1 LEIDTSKIK
10 KNDVIIYQHLYGL
23 HIMKEKVGLVID
35 IFNNFWIGRREYLIL
50 SDKEI
55 KKINEDMITYRKV
68 SKND

>member
-1 LEIDTSKIK
+1 
-10 KNDVIIYQHLYGL
+10 
-23 HIMKEKVGLVID
+23 MKEKVGLVID